1 MRTISNASQYKWRLN
16 NGETE
21 TIISRL
27 TPIFEFKNGSEIDVD
42 VIRFN
47 RDKIFTD
54 WQLSDDVI
62 IKASSY
68 DMYTNTLYY
77 QGDRSKSFT
86 YELYFEYG
94 DFYGGKIFSW
104 NVSPNLILNKHF
116 RVGAYYEFN
125 HIEFP
130 LKQYQ
135 LKKGIYQSNLANVN
149 VSVFLSRFF
158 SIKLL
163 AQYDD
168 LSKQLGGNLRLRYN
182 PKEGTDLYIVF
193 NQLVNNDRLRKK
205 PELPVIDNRAIVIKF
220 VKTFEL

>member
-1 MRTISNASQYKWRLN
+1 M
-16 NGETE
+16 
-21 TIISRL
+21 
-27 TPIFEFKNGSEIDVD
+27 D

-54 WQLSDDVI
+54 WQLSDDVT
-62 IKASSY
+62 IKANSY
-68 DMYTNTLYY
+68 DMFQNTLYY
-77 QGDRSKSFT
+77 QGDRSKPFT
-86 YELYFEYG
+86 YELYFQYG
-94 DFYGGKIFSW
+94 DFYGGKIASW
-104 NVSPNLILNKHF
+104 NVSPTLILNKHL

-125 HIEFP
+125 HIKFP
-130 LKQYQ
+130 NSFSQTNHP
-135 LKKGIYQSNLANVN
+135 IYESNLANVN

-158 SIKLL
+158 SVKLL

-205 PELPVIDNRAIVIKF
+205 PELPVVDNQAVVVKF